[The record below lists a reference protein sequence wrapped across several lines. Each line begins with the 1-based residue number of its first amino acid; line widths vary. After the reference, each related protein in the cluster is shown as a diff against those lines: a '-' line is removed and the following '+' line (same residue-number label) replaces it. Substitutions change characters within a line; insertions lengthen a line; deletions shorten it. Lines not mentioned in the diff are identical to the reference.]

1 MEFLILLLFA
11 TLAAATL
18 VPTIP
23 NSRKTRVLLGIAAIP
38 MVLFVYG
45 FVEKFSSRPG
55 AESVHMI
62 VEISSRLIKEGK
74 SDVLL
79 KAFEKYDSGISEL
92 VPHELAA
99 TDRARHLYDLLW
111 SQEMLQDRVDS
122 SESTK

>member
-18 VPTIP
+18 LPTIP

-38 MVLFVYG
+38 MVLSVYG

-92 VPHELAA
+92 VPHELGAA
-99 TDRARHLYDLLW
+99 DRARHLYDLLW

-122 SESTK
+122 GESTK